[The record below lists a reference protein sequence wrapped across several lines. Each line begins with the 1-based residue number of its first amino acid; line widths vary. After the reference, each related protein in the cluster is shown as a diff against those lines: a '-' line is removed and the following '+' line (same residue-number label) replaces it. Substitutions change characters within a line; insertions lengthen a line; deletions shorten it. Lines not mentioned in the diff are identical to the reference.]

1 MEGQQKQSG
10 HAQGAGDDEKA
21 KAEVEDFDA
30 FYEKVSSKLGIRMP
44 NNYDL
49 AKAAIEE
56 GKLEILKD
64 CCRLRM
70 HTDDL
75 FEHLLIDAV
84 KSGSLEMVKC
94 VVEEQVRAIDR
105 RAPLLGGRKWT
116 QAERARFLDGELPI
130 TLARLDTSMYGTNNV
145 ILKDTRL
152 ILLWSLDTTISWT
165 TSMKSRRNVTATED
179 GVRVSSLVLGTTK
192 YRKPNDLSIGPVMKR
207 RIGFGRRLSMVM
219 FGGFNGS
226 WIMVTASYLPR
237 GRFQFAI
244 VQLNTFPNA

>member
-21 KAEVEDFDA
+21 KATEVEEFEA
-30 FYEKVSSKLGIRMP
+30 FYVKVCSKLGIRMP

-56 GKLEILKD
+56 GKLEILEE

-70 HTDDL
+70 PTDDL

-116 QAERARFLDGELPI
+116 QPERCRFLDGELPI
-130 TLARLDTSMYGTNNV
+130 TLASFDTSMHGTNDV
-145 ILKDTRL
+145 FLKDTRL
-152 ILLWSLDTTISWT
+152 ILLWSFDTIISWT

-179 GVRVSSLVLGTTK
+179 GVRVCTLVLGTSLGT
-192 YRKPNDLSIGPVMKR
+192 

-219 FGGFNGS
+219 FRGFNGS
-226 WIMVTASYLPR
+226 WIMATASYLPR
-237 GRFQFAI
+237 ERFQFAI
-244 VQLNTFPNA
+244 VQLNTFLNA